1 MLRRSPNL
9 VLIDIDT
16 LRADHLGC
24 YGYFRNTSP
33 NLDRLAKEGVLFKDS
48 HATAI
53 ATGPGQTSIITG
65 LAPIHHHFYM
75 TPYSLPNLIDFDDDI
90 PTLAELIQD
99 VVGGY
104 TTAAFDN
111 LINFKSHM
119 DQFVRGFEYYV
130 NATRSAKPI
139 HHHLVGGDLNARLL
153 PWLKAHAE
161 ERFFLFVHYWD
172 PHTPYNQPDDYRE
185 IFSHVP
191 GHLDDLEVKRAPAGY
206 DYVPGWGK
214 ADEICEIWGSA
225 AEGREWTVDLYDG
238 EIRYVDE
245 LVGQVIRTLESLG
258 LLEDTVVIITSD
270 HGEQLGQ
277 HGMWGHG
284 MLHEAVIYVPLIIW
298 GPSVVPAGKVV
309 SGYAQQADIAPTILA
324 LLGADETK
332 LPRFDGMNLLPV
344 IEGQEPLRDKMFAET
359 SASRA
364 MLDGRWKYIR
374 TYYLDQEELYDLQSD
389 PMEVNNLASQEEFV
403 LEDMRGQ
410 LSAWIREGL
419 GGQADPL
426 WRQVATVAEAVDK
439 VFGRQWRVPS
449 VRSLRKGP

>member
-1 MLRRSPNL
+1 
-9 VLIDIDT
+9 
-16 LRADHLGC
+16 
-24 YGYFRNTSP
+24 
-33 NLDRLAKEGVLFKDS
+33 
-48 HATAI
+48 
-53 ATGPGQTSIITG
+53 
-65 LAPIHHHFYM
+65 
-75 TPYSLPNLIDFDDDI
+75 
-90 PTLAELIQD
+90 
-99 VVGGY
+99 
-104 TTAAFDN
+104 
-111 LINFKSHM
+111 M

-161 ERFFLFVHYWD
+161 ESFFLFVHYWD

-185 IFSHVP
+185 LFSHVP

-206 DYVPGWGK
+206 DYVPGWGN
-214 ADEICEIWGSA
+214 ADEICEIWESA
-225 AEGREWTVDLYDG
+225 PEGREWTIDLYDG

-245 LVGQVIRTLESLG
+245 LVGQVTGTLESLG
-258 LLEDTVVIITSD
+258 LLEDTVIIITSD

-309 SGYAQQADIAPTILA
+309 SGYAQQVDIAPTILA

-389 PMEVNNLASQEEFV
+389 PMEVNNLASQEELV